1 MYSLILIHIHLR
13 ILFIWMAIRRR
24 SLRIGCPRIIPRTK
38 GIRILIANPPLPRAS
53 DKRYSSCLYWWIAS
67 MPQAMAKRV
76 RAMKAPHR
84 IPYFL
89 FHPISFSIS
98 MSSSILFRLL
108 YRLRKLGKWKGSLG
122 RWQIKNITSREA
134 IIPFKF
140 KVCCQNGLRV

>member
-53 DKRYSSCLYWWIAS
+53 DKRYSSCLYWWIVS

-76 RAMKAPHR
+76 RAMKAPTEYHIFFFIR
-84 IPYFL
+84 SL
-89 FHPISFSIS
+89 FPFQCRRAYYSAFCIDCGNWGNGKVPLADGKSRTSPAGKRLS
-98 MSSSILFRLL
+98 RSSSRCAA
-108 YRLRKLGKWKGSLG
+108 KMD
-122 RWQIKNITSREA
+122 
-134 IIPFKF
+134 
-140 KVCCQNGLRV
+140 